1 MIWNSIKKVLG
12 LDPNDRALR
21 RYEAAVELVDELS
34 DELEGKADDEL
45 RAMGSRLRERAREG
59 EPLDD
64 LLTETFAL
72 VREASRRTIGLRHYG
87 VQLIGGMALHEGKI
101 AEMKTG
107 EGKTLV
113 ATLAV
118 VLNALS
124 GEGVHLVTVNDYL
137 ARRDAA
143 WMAPI
148 YNFLGLSVG
157 AIYPYMPPEERWEAY
172 RADITYGTNSEF
184 GFDYLRDNMVMDARQ
199 MVQRPHAYCIVDE
212 VDSILIDEART
223 PLIISGPSDDNVDLY
238 VKADGVAR
246 QLREGQDYE
255 RDEKERSIALTDAGI
270 QKSED
275 ALKMPGLFSDAAH
288 SELAHRIVQAL
299 KAHRLFARDKDYV
312 VKDGE
317 IVIVDEFTGRLMIGR
332 RYSDG
337 LHQAIEAK
345 ERVKVGRESQTLA
358 TITLQNY
365 FRMYRKLAGMTG
377 TAATEA
383 EELKEIYG
391 LQVVR
396 IPTHKDMIRTDEHDV
411 IFGTTQEKFSA
422 VADDVAERHAKGQ
435 PVLVGTTSIEHSERV
450 SKLLKARKIPH
461 QVLNAKHHERE
472 AHIVAQA
479 GHEGAVTVAT
489 NMAGRGTDIMLG
501 GNPEFL
507 AKEELLAKRAAIGP
521 DVWKASGMDEEETYA
536 WFVRYSNLQVAD
548 MARNYLHDLRIDAPE
563 GGEAFER
570 AKGIFER
577 MKEAYEGWLREFS
590 ATCRAEHDRV
600 AELGGLAII
609 GTERHE
615 ARRIDDQL
623 RGRSGRQGDPG
634 HSRFYLSLEDD
645 LLRLFGSERIQGLM
659 SKLGMRDG
667 EAIESGMLTKVIESS
682 QRKVEEMHFDI
693 RKQLLAYDNV
703 MNQQRE
709 AVYHERQ
716 TILTEEDMV
725 TYGWEVVRGVI
736 VETLDR
742 YFPDPSEGEAD
753 PERAAS
759 RLRSLLGLAVDDEL
773 ALTVARLD
781 GREDMELS
789 RDELVEGVKARWDAK
804 MGPMPPEVGAGLARY
819 VVLNILDS
827 AWRDHLLAMDE
838 LRRGIGLR
846 AIGQKDPLIEYQ
858 FESYGLFQDMM
869 ARVRS
874 AFAEQIFRVRV
885 VSEDAPRRERRVS
898 EGRGPSLSA
907 SRARPSAPI
916 DMDAMDDL
924 SYGPRGTSMA
934 YDADERPKPAR
945 RSVKVGRNDPCPCG
959 SGKKYKHCCGRG
971 A

>member
-1 MIWNSIKKVLG
+1 MIWNSLKKALG
-12 LDPNDRALR
+12 LDPNDRALKK
-21 RYEAAVELVDELS
+21 YGALVEEVNGLAGAMEAKGDE
-34 DELEGKADDEL
+34 EL
-45 RAMGSRLRERAREG
+45 RELGAELRERARSGEG
-59 EPLDD
+59 TREELDA
-64 LLTETFAL
+64 LLPETFAL
-72 VREASRRTIGLRHYG
+72 VREVSRRTIGLRHYD
-87 VQLIGGMALHEGKI
+87 VQLIGGMALHDGRI

-118 VLNALS
+118 VLNALR

-148 YNFLGLSVG
+148 YNFLGLTVG
-157 AIYPYMPPEERWEAY
+157 VIYPYMPPEERYEAY

-184 GFDYLRDNMVMDARQ
+184 GFDYLRDNMVMSAEQ

-223 PLIISGPSDDNVDLY
+223 PLIISGPSDDNVELY

-246 QLREGQDYE
+246 QLKEGPDYE
-255 RDEKERSIALTDAGI
+255 KDEKERNIAITEAGI
-270 QKSED
+270 QKAED
-275 ALKMPGLFSDAAH
+275 ILKMPGLFSDAAH

-299 KAHRLFARDKDYV
+299 KAHRLFQRDVDYV

-317 IVIVDEFTGRLMIGR
+317 IIIVDEFTGRLMVGR

-365 FRMYRKLAGMTG
+365 FRMYKKLAGMTG

-383 EELKEIYG
+383 EEFKEIYG
-391 LQVVR
+391 LQVVT
-396 IPTHKDMIRTDEHDV
+396 IPTHRDMIRVDNPDV
-411 IFGTTQEKFSA
+411 IYGTMGEKFSA
-422 VADDVAERHAKGQ
+422 VADDVEECHKRGQ
-435 PVLVGTTSIEHSERV
+435 PVLVGTTSIENSERV
-450 SKLLKARKIPH
+450 SKLLKARKVPH
-461 QVLNAKHHERE
+461 QVLNAKHHEKE
-472 AHIVAQA
+472 AYIVAQA

-507 AKEELLAKRAAIGP
+507 AKEKLLSARPALE
-521 DVWKASGMDEEETYA
+521 WKDSGLDEEEVYGY
-536 WFVRYSNLQVAD
+536 FVRYSNLQVPD
-548 MARNYLHDLRIDAPE
+548 LTRNYLHDLHINAVENGELSERLNRFFTRIKD
-563 GGEAFER
+563 
-570 AKGIFER
+570 
-577 MKEAYEGWLREFS
+577 AYEGYLSEFS
-590 ATCRAEHDRV
+590 ATCREEHDRV
-600 AELGGLAII
+600 AALGGLAIV

-615 ARRIDDQL
+615 SRRIDNQL

-634 HSRFYLSLEDD
+634 SSRFYLSLEDN

-659 SKLGMRDG
+659 GKLGMRDG
-667 EAIESGMLTKVIESS
+667 EAIESGMLSRIIESS
-682 QRKVEEMHFDI
+682 QHKVEEMHFDI

-709 AVYHERQ
+709 AIYHERQ
-716 TILTEEDMV
+716 MILTDEDMV
-725 TYGWEVVRGVI
+725 TYGWDIVHGVVT
-736 VETLDR
+736 ETLDR
-742 YFPDPSEGEAD
+742 YFPEEGEPD
-753 PERAAS
+753 PARAAA
-759 RLRSLLGLAVDDEL
+759 RLN
-773 ALTVARLD
+773 ALFGPGAGDTAARLD
-781 GREDMELS
+781 SREGMELV
-789 RDELVEGVKARWDAK
+789 RDDIVNEVKARYDAK
-804 MGPMPPEVGAGLARY
+804 LGVSGGRSTPLSLNVSQELTPEVAGGMVRY

-858 FESYGLFQDMM
+858 FESYNLFQEMM
-869 ARVRS
+869 GRVRS
-874 AFAEQIFRVRV
+874 SFAEQIFRVRV
-885 VSEDAPRRERRVS
+885 VSEEAPRRERHLS
-898 EGRGPSLSA
+898 ESRDFALPPRSDGRGPLSNEA
-907 SRARPSAPI
+907 AALPNVGDGKPQPI
-916 DMDAMDDL
+916 R
-924 SYGPRGTSMA
+924 RGT
-934 YDADERPKPAR
+934 
-945 RSVKVGRNDPCPCG
+945 KVGRNDPCPCG
-959 SGKKYKHCCGRG
+959 SGKKYKHCCGKG